1 MIGTELPLPPP
12 PSRHDDSTRIDPA
25 AQVALGPPKSSVAE
39 KDTAAITVAAF
50 VPSKVER
57 LAIPPLLPA
66 SAS

>member
-1 MIGTELPLPPP
+1 MIQLELIPPLRSPSGRQRVQSQKRTPP
-12 PSRHDDSTRIDPA
+12 A
-25 AQVALGPPKSSVAE
+25 M
-39 KDTAAITVAAF
+39 TVAAF